1 MGSLVE
7 GCTELTTER
16 TPCSDMAKF
25 AVLSGLL
32 VLLSGELALALKF
45 LDENGKELPK
55 LDGTLDEPEGFDDPR
70 IRDLLTAND
79 LSKNVSF
86 RCGMF
91 YAPESGDVIK
101 PEAKPK
107 AKIFILPKRFKI
119 EKATFDE
126 VKDIEYSGK
135 TCSDMTNGKPEEDM
149 EKYCT
154 ALFQKFVEN
163 NNMETGSKVRDPK
176 AHTMGDDFCEYLTKV
191 GVPIKRAPPNKKYP
205 DGINVGFYYNKCND
219 KKWYDTQL
227 RMTEKVCCS
236 ISGDTLVYDASK
248 CQ

>member
-7 GCTELTTER
+7 GCTELTTEH
-16 TPCSDMAKF
+16 MAKF
-25 AVLSGLL
+25 VIQSGLL
-32 VLLSGELALALKF
+32 VLLSAELALAIKF

-55 LDGTLDEPEGFDDPR
+55 LDGTLEVDLESYEDPK

-91 YAPESGDVIK
+91 YAPESGHVIK
-101 PEAKPK
+101 PEMKPK

-135 TCSDMTNGKPEEDM
+135 TCSDMTNGEPEEDM

-176 AHTMGDDFCEYLTKV
+176 AHT
-191 GVPIKRAPPNKKYP
+191 
-205 DGINVGFYYNKCND
+205 
-219 KKWYDTQL
+219 
-227 RMTEKVCCS
+227 
-236 ISGDTLVYDASK
+236 
-248 CQ
+248 